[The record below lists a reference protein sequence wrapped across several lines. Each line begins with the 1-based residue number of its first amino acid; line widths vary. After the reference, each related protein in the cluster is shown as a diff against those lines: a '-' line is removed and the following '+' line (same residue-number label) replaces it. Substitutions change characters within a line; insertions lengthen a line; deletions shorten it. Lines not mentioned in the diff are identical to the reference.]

1 MCIRDSTWTG
11 TDHTRERVPVLVAG
25 AGAGEIGHCAFVDVA
40 ASVAA
45 HLGLTQTGPGRS
57 FL

>member
-1 MCIRDSTWTG
+1 MATWRG
-11 TDHTRERVPVLVAG
+11 TDHTRERVPVVIAG
-25 AGAGEIGHCAFVDVA
+25 KGVGEIGHCGFVDVA

-45 HLGLTQTGPGRS
+45 HLNVPAKGPGRS